1 MLWKKGRLVA
11 IVFERQ
17 TIPGDWTNEDLPLFQ
32 GFHFLK
38 VHSSFLWMFSMEAF
52 YLTSWDMGGS
62 TSLLGTLC
70 ALTSGSYFHPTPL
83 CLDSGLSWKPLSMK
97 CPFLSSR
104 CHLCSVLSWANTNK
118 ILTLPVKVST
128 QKWTEVQLPQDQET
142 RTSRLLKLRL
152 VLRCMYKSLTWSTN
166 VLETLICDM
175 QS

>member
-1 MLWKKGRLVA
+1 MK
-11 IVFERQ
+11 ERK
-17 TIPGDWTNEDLPLFQ
+17 TCGNCVWETNHSWGLNKWRSASFPGLPLPQSAGQF
-32 GFHFLK
+32 
-38 VHSSFLWMFSMEAF
+38 FLWMFSMEAF
-52 YLTSWDMGGS
+52 YLISWDMGGS

-70 ALTSGSYFHPTPL
+70 ALTSESYLHPTPL

-104 CHLCSVLSWANTNK
+104 CHLCSVLSWANANK

-152 VLRCMYKSLTWSTN
+152 VLRCMYKSLTWSTD
-166 VLETLICDM
+166 VL
-175 QS
+175 